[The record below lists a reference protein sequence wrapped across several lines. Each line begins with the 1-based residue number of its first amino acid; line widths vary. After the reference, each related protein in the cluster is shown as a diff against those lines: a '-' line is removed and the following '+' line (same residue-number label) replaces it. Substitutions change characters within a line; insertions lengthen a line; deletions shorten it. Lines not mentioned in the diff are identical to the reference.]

1 MTADRTARAGVT
13 RVKSVCRMCHGGC
26 GALIDLVDGVPT
38 RIQGDP
44 ESPTSEGYFC
54 VKGKASLDL
63 LHSPDRLRT
72 PLMRTGPRGSG
83 HFEPVTWERALER
96 IAAELTANTARHGPE
111 SVVLGQGTD
120 RNYQEWVFRLA
131 NALGTPNV
139 VGPAHVCFYP
149 RVMASILTYGG
160 FTFCDYEGDPEV
172 VLLWGSNKANTHSDG
187 VIGIKLLRAVERGTR
202 VVAIDPRRTQTA
214 ARAALHLPLL
224 PGTDCALALGMIR
237 IVIEEGWYDRD
248 FVAEH
253 TSGFDELAAHVQR
266 FDLESVART
275 TGLDPGLVK
284 EATRAYATASRACVE
299 AGTGLSQNRNSF
311 DTHRAIALLS
321 AICGNLDAP
330 GGDVLWDP
338 MPVDGRRSFPRSD
351 LLPEEQARKRI
362 GGSTHKVLSM
372 TGWVAPGDLQRAI
385 LTETPYRVSSL
396 VLFGS
401 NILSSHEDTATLRE
415 ALTRLDLLVVCDM
428 FLTPTARYADVVLPV
443 SSWLERDQIVEF
455 NAYLAARQKVATVDG
470 CRSDEEII
478 LDLAERLGLG
488 RHFFPSLEAAL
499 DAKLAGLGMTW
510 EEFKKVGHLPNEKRY
525 HKYRT
530 SGFRTR
536 SGKVSLVNR
545 ALLSMGYQ
553 SLPDFTPPPGTTAHL
568 PYIMTSAHARQ
579 FYNSE
584 FHQLPTTARGQSSA
598 QVTMSPRAAGRAGL
612 ADGDTVEVYGAP
624 GGPGVRMKLRT
635 STGLRDDVVVA
646 DACWWY
652 PDARS
657 VDGALASSI
666 NLITGGHPTDEHMGS
681 AMLRGIPVGIRRA
694 GAAGPAAGGDHG

>member
-1 MTADRTARAGVT
+1 MTTNGGAGPHVS

-26 GALIDLVDGVPT
+26 GAVIELVDGSPT
-38 RIQGDP
+38 RIHGDP
-44 ESPTSEGYFC
+44 ENPTSEGYFC

-72 PLMRTGPRGSG
+72 PLVRTGRRGTG
-83 HFEPVTWERALER
+83 EFEPVGWDRALGR
-96 IAAELTANTARHGPE
+96 IADELTANMARYGPE

-172 VLLWGSNKANTHSDG
+172 VLLWGSNKPNTHSDG
-187 VIGIKLLRAVERGTR
+187 VIGIKLLRAVERGSK
-202 VVAIDPRRTQTA
+202 VVAIDPRKTQTA
-214 ARAALHLPLL
+214 ARADLHLPLR
-224 PGTDCALALGMIR
+224 PGTDCALALGMIK
-237 IVIEEGWYDRD
+237 IVIDEGWYDRQ
-248 FVAEH
+248 FVADH
-253 TSGFDELAAHVQR
+253 TSGFDELAEHVRR
-266 FDLESVART
+266 FDPERVGEI
-275 TGLDPGLVK
+275 TGLAPDLVL
-284 EATRAYATASRACVE
+284 EATRLYATASRACVE

-311 DTHRAIALLS
+311 DTHRSIALLS

-330 GGDVLWDP
+330 GGDLMWDP

-351 LLPEEQARKRI
+351 LLSAEQEKKRI
-362 GGSTHKVLSM
+362 GGDVHKVLSM

-385 LTETPYRVSSL
+385 LTESPYRVSSL

-401 NILSSHEDTATLRE
+401 NILASHEDTGSLRE
-415 ALTRLDLLVVCDM
+415 AIAKLDLLVVCDM
-428 FLTPTARYADVVLPV
+428 FLTPTARLADVILPV

-455 NAYLAARQKVATVDG
+455 NSYIAARQKVYSLDG

-488 RHFFPSLEAAL
+488 HHFFPSLEAAL
-499 DAKLAGLGMTW
+499 DAKLAGMGITW
-510 EEFKKVGHLPNEKRY
+510 EQFKKTGYIPNEKRY
-525 HKYRT
+525 HKYRE

-536 SGKVSLVNR
+536 SGRVNLVNN
-545 ALLSMGYQ
+545 ALISMGYKG
-553 SLPDFTPPPGTTAHL
+553 LPEFKALPEPTRDL

-584 FHQLPTTARGQSSA
+584 FHQLPTTARTQSA
-598 QVTMSPRAAGRAGL
+598 PHLTMSPRAAEREEL
-612 ADGDTVEVYGAP
+612 SDGDMVEVFARP
-624 GGPGVRMKLRT
+624 GGRVVRMKVRI
-635 STGLRDDVVVA
+635 STGLDTNVVMA

-652 PDARS
+652 PGELS
-657 VDGALASSI
+657 VDESLTSSV
-666 NLITGGHPTDEHMGS
+666 NLITGGNPTDEHMGS

-694 GAAGPAAGGDHG
+694 RAAGRTTRVDHG